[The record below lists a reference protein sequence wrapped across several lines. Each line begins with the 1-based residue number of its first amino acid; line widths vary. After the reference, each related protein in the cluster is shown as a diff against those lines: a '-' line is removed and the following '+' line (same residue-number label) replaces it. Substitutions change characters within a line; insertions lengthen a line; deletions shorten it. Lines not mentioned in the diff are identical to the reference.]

1 MTRTLVAYYS
11 RSGNTQALAREL
23 GAALGA
29 DVEEIVEPRH
39 RRGPIGYLRS
49 LFDVFTDRLPP
60 VAVPHHDPA
69 RYDLVLLGGP
79 VWAGHIA
86 SPLRSFAG
94 RYAADAVQ
102 VAFFCTEG
110 GKGAEHAFA
119 ELRKTCGRAPK
130 ATLVVDAEHLAPE
143 KHREA
148 VKDFARQLKGGAVH

>member
-39 RRGPIGYLRS
+39 RRGPGGYVRS
-49 LFDVFTDRLPP
+49 LIDVFTGRSPP
-60 VAVPHHDPA
+60 VAVPHNDPA
-69 RYDLVLLGGP
+69 KYDLVLLGGP

-94 RYAADAVQ
+94 RYAADAPQ
-102 VAFFCTEG
+102 IAFFCTEG
-110 GKGAEHAFA
+110 GQGAERAFA
-119 ELRKTCGRAPK
+119 ELQQVCERAPK
-130 ATLVVDAEHLAPE
+130 ATLVVDARHLAPE

-148 VKDFARQLKGGAVH
+148 VKDFARKLKDRTVH